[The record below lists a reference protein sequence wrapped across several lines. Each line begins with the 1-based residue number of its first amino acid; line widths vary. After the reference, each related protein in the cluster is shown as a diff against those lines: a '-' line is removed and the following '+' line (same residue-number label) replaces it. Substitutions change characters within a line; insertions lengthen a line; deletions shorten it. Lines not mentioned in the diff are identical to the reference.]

1 MADETTKPPRPFWL
15 PDTQGFLAVAIIFLI
30 AVVVLILLTR
40 PPAIDERTSG
50 VLMTIVGVLIAC
62 LKDVYSFF
70 FGSSKGSD
78 SKTEVQNK
86 LVEKLTTPPNGTGS
100 GAAVVAAAAEA
111 AAPAA
116 AAAVAPKAAAVAA
129 PPAVDAELDRRG
141 IPEPT
146 TETKP

>member
-1 MADETTKPPRPFWL
+1 MNEDTTAPKRPFWL
-15 PDTQGFLAVAIIFLI
+15 PDTQGFLAVAIIFITALI
-30 AVVVLILLTR
+30 VFILLTR

-78 SKTEVQNK
+78 NKTEIQNK
-86 LVEKLTTPPNGTGS
+86 VVERLLPPPTGTGP
-100 GAAVVAAAAEA
+100 GTLPAAVTAAAEA
-111 AAPAA
+111 AAPDAA
-116 AAAVAPKAAAVAA
+116 AKAAPPAAAVAV

-141 IPEPT
+141 VPD
-146 TETKP
+146 KPKE